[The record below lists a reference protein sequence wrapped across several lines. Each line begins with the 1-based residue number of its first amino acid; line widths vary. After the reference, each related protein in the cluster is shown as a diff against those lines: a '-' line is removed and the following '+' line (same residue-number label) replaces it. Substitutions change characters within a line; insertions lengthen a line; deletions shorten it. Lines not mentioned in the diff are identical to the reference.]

1 MDKSCGKN
9 YNETNC
15 RNLGKKKK
23 EKEKNKSGIIA
34 VVKRK
39 IPEYEKC
46 LGGTKPTE
54 LGNWFNVE
62 IEKRNPG

>member
-54 LGNWFNVE
+54 LGN
-62 IEKRNPG
+62 